1 MKNYALIVAGGS
13 GQRMENSIPKQFL
26 LVHNKPILLHTVEK
40 FSKTN
45 LFDKIILVLPSNYR
59 ISWDQIVKDYSFHS
73 KITLVDGG
81 NSRYESVKNGL
92 KEVDNEGYV
101 AIHDGVRPLVSESL
115 IRKCMNELLENTSAV
130 PSIPL
135 VDSIRK
141 VNNSVNE
148 IANRNNFRIIQ
159 TPQCFHS
166 VLLKKAYE
174 QIEDN
179 EQTDD
184 ASVFEK
190 FGQKI
195 HLVEGEPMNIK
206 ITVASDLLIAE
217 AIINQQK

>member
-13 GQRMENSIPKQFL
+13 GQRMRNSVPKQFL
-26 LVHNKPILLHTVEK
+26 LIHNKPILLHTVEK

-45 LFDKIILVLPSNYR
+45 LFDKIILVLSSNHR
-59 ISWDQIVKDYSFHS
+59 EQWNQIVKDYSFNSH
-73 KITLVDGG
+73 ITVVDGG

-92 KEVDNEGYV
+92 KEVDNDGYI
-101 AIHDGVRPLVSESL
+101 AIHDGVRPLVSELL
-115 IRKCMNELLENTSAV
+115 IKKCMNELLVNMSAV

-135 VDSIRK
+135 VDSIRQ
-141 VNNSVNE
+141 VSNASNE
-148 IANRNNFRIIQ
+148 IAERNNFRIIQ

-166 VLLKKAYE
+166 DLLKKAYE
-174 QIEDN
+174 EIEDF
-179 EQTDD
+179 ELTDD

-195 HLVEGEPMNIK
+195 HLIEGDPMNIK

-217 AIINQQK
+217 AFII

>member
-13 GQRMENSIPKQFL
+13 GQRMRNSVPKQFL
-26 LVHNKPILLHTVEK
+26 LIHNKPILLHTVEK

-45 LFDKIILVLPSNYR
+45 LFDKIILVLSSNHR
-59 ISWDQIVKDYSFHS
+59 EQWNKIVKDYSFNSH
-73 KITLVDGG
+73 ITVVDGG

-92 KEVDNEGYV
+92 KEVDNDGYI
-101 AIHDGVRPLVSESL
+101 AIHDGVRPLVSELL
-115 IRKCMNELLENTSAV
+115 IKKCMNELLVNTSAV

-135 VDSIRK
+135 VDSIRQ
-141 VNNSVNE
+141 VSNASNE
-148 IANRNNFRIIQ
+148 IAERNNFRIIQ

-166 VLLKKAYE
+166 DLLKKAYE
-174 QIEDN
+174 EIEDF
-179 EQTDD
+179 ELTDD

-195 HLVEGEPMNIK
+195 HLIEGEPMNIK

-217 AIINQQK
+217 AFII